1 MRKITIRKFLTVFG
15 ILAGILVLAHIG
27 INLWLKYK
35 LPDYIKNNSEYKISY
50 KSLEVAVV
58 TGNITATGI
67 SVNTKNPQNL
77 NVIGLTGTMDRLEV
91 SRLGIYDALF
101 NKQINTSD
109 LLMVNPDLNVVL
121 AKPVDDRT
129 GKKRS
134 PFVFNN
140 IKIQN
145 GNIRLFRHTKQKF
158 VEVQDLKLSVENL
171 QMTEESVESRLP
183 VVFDSYD
190 ISGKNFYFRP
200 DDVYGLTA
208 DQITTENGLM
218 NIRNFKVTLLMAPA
232 EAFQK
237 YSAKSALFDFKARE
251 MDFKDVLLVKNK
263 ISLSN
268 FSISNPELKVYTTTA
283 PAKSKKKFNYELNL
297 EDISL
302 NNARVEILKAD
313 GSKIFNAQNM
323 NINIHKFL
331 MDEETS
337 KGNIPFSYKKFNV
350 VGKNI
355 GYTAGT
361 HQIAAS
367 HVSILPE
374 KAELRNIKVRSGG
387 TNGNTQANLS
397 IGHIAVAMDYWEY
410 QNSKLKLNAES
421 ALIHDLRGN
430 LVTNPAKAGKKADY
444 EWISFPLTL
453 KKLQVRSPGLEV
465 TTEGKKTSYTN
476 LNLKA
481 QNVVMNAETAKE
493 AVPFK
498 AGNYSLT
505 VSSFSR
511 RLNDFYS
518 LSTGL
523 LKINPKSLSVNNFAM
538 NPLVTRAQFIRMIPT
553 EKDLYDLTVQQITA
567 TGNWRLTTA
576 NKHLFA
582 DNVTI
587 NRANANIF
595 RSKIPNDD
603 PSRKPMYTEL
613 LRRIK
618 FPLVVKNLDVTN
630 SVLEYEEDTKKSE
643 GPGKLT
649 FANFNANV
657 RNLNSAKLKGKST
670 KIPITVKCSFMNA
683 SPMNVRWNMDTAAP
697 NDAFSISGNISDLP
711 AARINAFIEPY
722 LKARATGT
730 IQDLS
735 FNFRG
740 NASGLNGTLNMKHQK
755 LQVALLKETG
765 EKKKLLSAVV
775 NVFVKSNSGAFPAS
789 VVVDNVKRDP
799 SKSFFNLFW
808 QGIQEGLKKTLI
820 GANVENTEKTVRN
833 TVKDTKVTAEQ
844 TKTSVKTK
852 VENVKEKIKDNEE
865 KPAKKEGL
873 LKRLFKKKEPG
884 N

>member
-331 MDEETS
+331 MDAETS
-337 KGNIPFSYKKFNV
+337 KGNIPFSYEKFNV

-511 RLNDFYS
+511 RLNEFYS

-538 NPLVTRAQFIRMIPT
+538 KPLVTRAQFIRMIPT
-553 EKDLYDLTVQQITA
+553 EKDLYDLTAQQITA
-567 TGNWRLTTA
+567 TGNWSLTTA

-618 FPLVVKNLDVTN
+618 FPLVVKNLGVTN

-657 RNLNSAKLKGKST
+657 RNLNSAKLKRKST
-670 KIPITVKCSFMNA
+670 RIPITVKCSFMNA

-833 TVKDTKVTAEQ
+833 TIKDTKVTAEQ

-852 VENVKEKIKDNEE
+852 VENVKQKIKDNEE

-873 LKRLFKKKEPG
+873 LNRLFKKKESG